1 MQPNI
6 TREER
11 PGEHLQDPILIPVQ
25 NPIDVP
31 DHQQF
36 RLGDEI
42 AHVLRVQFDLN
53 PQIANRPAYQRPF
66 PERIINEYPLPRN
79 YRPPDF
85 HAFSGEDGSCTIEHM
100 GRFTAQ
106 LGEIGLEMAFH
117 ARFFNPLPTVSLT
130 DFLEMKQ
137 YPEESASQFIER
149 VRLMK
154 GRCPT
159 IINEKD
165 MTNLVVQNMHGRLRD
180 ALTAHDVEDL
190 ASLASKAGRLE
201 SLFRER
207 DQNFRR
213 NKGQHMA
220 SMETEAYDFYYD
232 QTEEMA
238 AEIIL
243 RKPYVCSKLKPA
255 PGTEAKGQP
264 TFDSSKA
271 DEIFDILLTDG
282 QIRIPKG

>member
-1 MQPNI
+1 M
-6 TREER
+6 
-11 PGEHLQDPILIPVQ
+11 QDPILIPVQ

-36 RLGDEI
+36 HLGDEI
-42 AHVLRVQFDLN
+42 AHVLRVQFGLN
-53 PQIANRPAYQRPF
+53 LRMANRPAYQRPF
-66 PERIINEYPLPRN
+66 PERIINEYPLRRN

-85 HAFSGEDGSCTIEHM
+85 HAFSGEDGSSIIEHV

-106 LGEIGLEMAFH
+106 LGEIDTNLGEGLEMAFH

-130 DFLEMKQ
+130 NLLEMKQ
-137 YPEESASQFIER
+137 YPEESASQFIEK

-154 GRCPT
+154 GQCPT
-159 IINEKD
+159 IINEKEI
-165 MTNLVVQNMHGRLRD
+165 TNLVVRNMHGRLRD

-190 ASLASKAGRLE
+190 ASLASKDGRLE

-207 DQNFRR
+207 DQNFKR

-220 SMETEAYDFYYD
+220 SMETEAYDFDYD

-238 AEIIL
+238 AEIISG
-243 RKPYVCSKLKPA
+243 KPYVCSKLKPA

-264 TFDSSKA
+264 TFDNSKA
-271 DEIFDILLTDG
+271 DEIFDILVTDG
-282 QIRIPKG
+282 QI

>member
-1 MQPNI
+1 MCNRTLQ
-6 TREER
+6 ER
-11 PGEHLQDPILIPVQ
+11 KDQGHVQDPILIPVQ

-42 AHVLRVQFDLN
+42 AHVLRVQFGLN
-53 PQIANRPAYQRPF
+53 HQMANRPAYQRPF

-79 YRPPDF
+79 YRPLEF
-85 HAFSGEDGSCTIEHM
+85 HAFSGEDGSSTIEHV

-106 LGEIGLEMAFH
+106 LGEIGN
-117 ARFFNPLPTVSLT
+117 NPFYKLQMFGLSLT
-130 DFLEMKQ
+130 RTVF
-137 YPEESASQFIER
+137 S
-149 VRLMK
+149 
-154 GRCPT
+154 C
-159 IINEKD
+159 EKD
-165 MTNLVVQNMHGRLRD
+165 MTNLVVRNMHGHLRD
-180 ALTAHDVEDL
+180 ALTVHDVEDL
-190 ASLASKAGRLE
+190 ASLASKSGRLE

-207 DQNFRR
+207 DKNFRR

-220 SMETEAYDFYYD
+220 SMETEAYNFEYD

-238 AEIIL
+238 AEIIFG
-243 RKPYVCSKLKPA
+243 KPYVCSKLKPA

-264 TFDSSKA
+264 TFDNTKA

-282 QIRIPKG
+282 QIRIPKGQRHESYSDLKCQAQVRSEIQRQGRLIKAIE